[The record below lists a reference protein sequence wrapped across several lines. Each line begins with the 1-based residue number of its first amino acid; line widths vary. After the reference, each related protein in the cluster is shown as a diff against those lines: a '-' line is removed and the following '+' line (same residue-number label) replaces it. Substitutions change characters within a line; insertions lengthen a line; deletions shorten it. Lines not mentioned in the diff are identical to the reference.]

1 MNDLNAKISKNS
13 KNSKISKKIFFDK
26 LVIGTV
32 FINNV

>member
-13 KNSKISKKIFFDK
+13 KNSKISKNFFDK